1 VSQATKQ
8 LHTLLARINQA
19 SLRERALL
27 FAAMAAIVCFLWYQL
42 VMAPLANRR
51 ATIAGALD
59 ELSTHATP
67 GSAAGVDA
75 AADEY
80 SALKSREQALLRAM
94 KQTDL
99 ELRDAQLGLI
109 DAKQMVA
116 ILTDVLQQQKGLTLI
131 RLRNLPV
138 QPLLTAQLPP
148 QTSGG
153 ASSAMIETGPY
164 LHPVELV
171 VQGDYLNVLT
181 YLQAIESRPWGFQ
194 WRRMELLPTEVGP
207 EYRFEFTTLS
217 MEPNWLGV

>member
-1 VSQATKQ
+1 MKPNLKQ
-8 LHTLLARINQA
+8 IHTLLARINQA

-27 FAAMAAIVCFLWYQL
+27 FAAMAAIVCFFWYQL
-42 VMAPLANRR
+42 VMVPLATRR
-51 ATIAGALD
+51 AAIGGALD

-67 GSAAGVDA
+67 GSGVGVDA

-80 SALKSREQALLRAM
+80 SALKSREQALLLAM

-131 RLRNLPV
+131 RLRNLPM
-138 QPLLTAQLPP
+138 QPLLAAVN
-148 QTSGG
+148 SN
-153 ASSAMIETGPY
+153 SSAAIETGPY

-194 WRRMELLPTEVGP
+194 WRRMELQSTDTGP